1 MVTMEEFSEQQVHT
15 ENPGRDETGHP
26 SIEKGNQAIYAGEVE
41 LAIAA
46 PVDLKMVSK
55 LYDSLQTIPELMIRN
70 TRGSLTQGAIITVV
84 LGKPMPLIEMIS
96 SKLSGVEMTPELP
109 PVGGLGKENSSPKE
123 VVGKAAVKRIK
134 LASKGA

>member
-1 MVTMEEFSEQQVHT
+1 MKEFSEQRVNT
-15 ENPGRDETGHP
+15 ENHGQDETGYP
-26 SIEKGNQAIYAGEVE
+26 SIEKGNQAIYTGEVE

-55 LYDSLQTIPELMIRN
+55 LYECLLAIPELMIRN
-70 TRGSLTQGAIITVV
+70 TRGSLTQGTVITVV
-84 LGKPMPLIEMIS
+84 LAQPIPLIEMIS

-109 PVGGLGKENSSPKE
+109 PVGGLEKEKSSPKE
-123 VVGKAAVKRIK
+123 VGGKAAVKRIK